1 MAGPNGEDPRQNQNN
16 QTGTR
21 PKSRSSNM
29 SRHASLSSAGSNQ
42 ALATLMREYQ
52 AVSDSLAMAREQI
65 EREGQRHSGHHAWPG
80 QTGYQRQRHSGRQSQ
95 RQSVNTTASN
105 NDKMKELELLRS
117 RLFELEAEMS
127 NRNEPEPQSRGLNV
141 SLDSDGQNHYR
152 IRSSSSNDAEEME
165 RNLALLTAQYE
176 KTSQDEDP
184 LELSPG
190 HILANNSLDAGDSR
204 PGVRNGLNKSSD
216 TLDTMPPAMSLL
228 NNSSD
233 TVKLARE
240 LRHKRDQLEELMKK
254 NVFTTGV
261 NESLDNSRNQMRV
274 KDNNRFGD
282 TNRASLSDLS
292 SNNVGHI
299 IHQPHQYPNNED
311 QVVRLQEQVNKL
323 KLALERLTLTSS
335 VPAVSTNSCNNQS
348 NEAVTASQLSQ
359 LSVSINQLYSGMFAL
374 QRDVTYLTERL
385 ASMESRSGTG
395 VRRDSVP
402 SSHEDNRDHLE
413 RHTTGDWT
421 GGHPNSVHHQ
431 SWDPHHHFSPY
442 PSRELW
448 NSLQQSPGFNNPLH
462 LGVGMF
468 PPNFHVSET
477 DSGVSS
483 GALNNQV
490 SPGIRANN
498 YYDNFRSF
506 SRQNR
511 LSAPPLGSAASA
523 VPLQHQSN
531 AEQTANNAN
540 NSGTKPRR
548 KYKINREQNRDSSN
562 RVSAEQSNLRRRT
575 EGANPVLAAN
585 TYTSPTNDPATDS
598 LTKNIYSQ
606 VGALIQQNDRAP
618 ELLARLLQDLTLL
631 GQDANRDG
639 NNMNLDT
646 ADTSSFTSEDTR
658 DTRDSDYNRH
668 VPRSS
673 HSRSKV
679 AGKRLTSG
687 PQSGFTAPVA
697 SQTHTHYENGV
708 HGAASLWSGSNN
720 GASVAVPKNQQKNLI
735 SRERDSITRKM
746 PGWRERMLPRNMQN
760 QEHHEGFG
768 MEQEGFINIQLDLPE
783 DSQVSAGG
791 HIRQDS
797 VVSEDMAETEDLAEA
812 DQSHDNNLIY
822 NTREIWARED
832 SRDLNIDDRDQ
843 FMSPSQDSNR
853 ESYLPEGVFPVR
865 DSDSP
870 LTPIQNNVANIGS
883 QVQDSGPGHQGLDRV
898 PIRLQST
905 AAASG
910 GWSGLG
916 QAASQRIEA
925 RRLEEEETVASI
937 LDEVLASS
945 PELANNQEANNPP
958 SP

>member
-1 MAGPNGEDPRQNQNN
+1 
-16 QTGTR
+16 
-21 PKSRSSNM
+21 
-29 SRHASLSSAGSNQ
+29 
-42 ALATLMREYQ
+42 
-52 AVSDSLAMAREQI
+52 
-65 EREGQRHSGHHAWPG
+65 
-80 QTGYQRQRHSGRQSQ
+80 
-95 RQSVNTTASN
+95 
-105 NDKMKELELLRS
+105 
-117 RLFELEAEMS
+117 
-127 NRNEPEPQSRGLNV
+127 
-141 SLDSDGQNHYR
+141 
-152 IRSSSSNDAEEME
+152 ME

-190 HILANNSLDAGDSR
+190 HILANNSLERNLDPVDAGETR

-216 TLDTMPPAMSLL
+216 TLDTMPPAMSIL

-254 NVFTTGV
+254 NVFSTGV
-261 NESLDNSRNQMRV
+261 NESFDNSRNQIRV
-274 KDNNRFGD
+274 KDNNRYGD
-282 TNRASLSDLS
+282 TNRASLSDVLNRDLS
-292 SNNVGHI
+292 SRNLGPI
-299 IHQPHQYPNNED
+299 LDQAPHQGYSSSED
-311 QVVRLQEQVNKL
+311 QVARLQEQVDKL
-323 KLALERLTLTSS
+323 KLALERLTLSS
-335 VPAVSTNSCNNQS
+335 SMSQVPTNTCNSNIQS
-348 NEAVTASQLSQ
+348 NETVTASQLSQ

-374 QRDVTYLTERL
+374 QRDVSYLTERL
-385 ASMESRSGTG
+385 SSMETRATG
-395 VRRDSVP
+395 VRRESVQ
-402 SSHEDNRDHLE
+402 SSHEDNPDPLE
-413 RHTTGDWT
+413 RHTSGDWT
-421 GGHPNSVHHQ
+421 GGHPNTVHQQ

-511 LSAPPLGSAASA
+511 LSAPPLASAASA

-562 RVSAEQSNLRRRT
+562 RGTSEQSNLRRRT

-585 TYTSPTNDPATDS
+585 TYTSPTSDPATDS

-668 VPRSS
+668 LPRSS

-687 PQSGFTAPVA
+687 PQSGFAAPVV
-697 SQTHTHYENGV
+697 SQTHSHFENDQCIV
-708 HGAASLWSGSNN
+708 SGANGASSLWSGSNNGNNGNN

-735 SRERDSITRKM
+735 SRERDSYKKSA
-746 PGWRERMLPRNMQN
+746 RM
-760 QEHHEGFG
+760 E
-768 MEQEGFINIQLDLPE
+768 
-783 DSQVSAGG
+783 
-791 HIRQDS
+791 
-797 VVSEDMAETEDLAEA
+797 
-812 DQSHDNNLIY
+812 
-822 NTREIWARED
+822 RED
-832 SRDLNIDDRDQ
+832 
-843 FMSPSQDSNR
+843 
-853 ESYLPEGVFPVR
+853 
-865 DSDSP
+865 
-870 LTPIQNNVANIGS
+870 
-883 QVQDSGPGHQGLDRV
+883 
-898 PIRLQST
+898 
-905 AAASG
+905 
-910 GWSGLG
+910 
-916 QAASQRIEA
+916 
-925 RRLEEEETVASI
+925 
-937 LDEVLASS
+937 ASS
-945 PELANNQEANNPP
+945 KYAGSRTP
-958 SP
+958 